1 MVYIYNEKE
10 RVVYIHNDKER
21 VVYIYNDKEKGGVY
35 IYIYIQWQLKGGVYT
50 Q

>member
-35 IYIYIQWQLKGGVYT
+35 IYIQWQLKGGVYT